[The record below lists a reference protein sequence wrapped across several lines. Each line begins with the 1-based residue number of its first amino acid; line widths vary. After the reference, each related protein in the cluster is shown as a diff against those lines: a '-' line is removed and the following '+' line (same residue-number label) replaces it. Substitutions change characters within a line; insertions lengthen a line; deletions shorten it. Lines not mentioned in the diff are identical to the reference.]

1 MKFRYIALILVLVM
15 SVFAVSAQDGQGLDT
30 CFNLGADDCQ
40 FLTAAGENTAA
51 NITSFN
57 SNFTIDFSAA
67 GLGLLDPT
75 LGDITLSIKG
85 SGPIVITPDG
95 DTPFEG
101 MLNLTIVSTGMGDD
115 DVNDEILLILVDNT
129 AYAQVNGEWQEPE
142 DATSMF
148 ADLGANPAD
157 VEALADPQALAG
169 LSLFTSIPGF
179 IDHQRLPDEDMMGQT
194 VVPFQLSMNFT
205 ELFQSDMMTAMLP
218 QITSALPQDDPN
230 MALAGQM
237 IPLLAEALDAQLAV
251 TQFVG
256 ADDNFVH
263 RLAIDLDANIDM
275 GAIMGTDGM
284 PPIEIIFDMGFDLN
298 DINSSFDI
306 TAPALD

>member
-1 MKFRYIALILVLVM
+1 MKFRYFALILLLAM
-15 SVFAVSAQDGQGLDT
+15 SVFAVTAQDGGLDT
-30 CFNLGADDCQ
+30 CFNLADADCQ
-40 FLTAAGENTAA
+40 FLTAAGENTAT
-51 NITSFN
+51 NIASFN

-85 SGPIVITPDG
+85 SGPINITPEG
-95 DTPFEG
+95 ETPFEG
-101 MLNLTIVSTGMGDD
+101 SLNLTVVSTGMGDD
-115 DVNDEILLILVDNT
+115 DVNSEIQLILVDNM
-129 AYAQVNGEWQEPE
+129 AYANVDGEWQEPQ
-142 DATSMF
+142 DATELF
-148 ADLGANPAD
+148 ADMGTDPAD
-157 VEALADPQALAG
+157 LEALADPQALAG
-169 LSLFTSIPGF
+169 LQLFTSIPGF
-179 IDHQRLPDEDMMGQT
+179 IDHQRLADEDMMGQT

-205 ELFQSDMMTAMLP
+205 ELFQSDMMQAMLP
-218 QITSALPQDDPN
+218 QITTALPQDDPN

-275 GAIMGTDGM
+275 GAIMGADGM
-284 PPIEIIFDMGFDLN
+284 PPIEVFFDMGFDLN
-298 DINSSFDI
+298 DINGSFAI
-306 TAPALD
+306 TAPAID